1 MDSRK
6 ARERPAYLAW
16 RMVVSTENGPTKTW
30 IADRRAAVVSKG
42 VFAPLML
49 ITSV

>member
-1 MDSRK
+1 LDSRK

-16 RMVVSTENGPTKTW
+16 RMVISIEKGPTKTW
-30 IADRRAAVVSKG
+30 IADRRATVVGKG
-42 VFAPLML
+42 VFAPLMV